1 MDTCTLEINNIEITV
16 PNDYTILQAAKKVGI
31 SIPTL
36 CYHPDQNVKANCRI
50 CLVENDQGKLMTA
63 CSTPVLDGMKIKT
76 HSKLV
81 RDTQKGVLQLILANH
96 DQNCLRC
103 SRNGKCELQ
112 KLCEIFNISK
122 TNLHEVVDCTTQDLS
137 NHSIIRDQSKC
148 IKCNRCVEMCQEVQ
162 TVAALSHAHR
172 STNYS
177 ITPAY
182 NKSLA
187 ETNCIF
193 CGQCVSICPVGA
205 LREREEI
212 DNVIDAI
219 YDPNIHVI
227 AQIAP
232 AVRVSIGE
240 EFGYNPSV
248 NVEGK
253 LISALK
259 QVGFDKIFDTN
270 FTADLTII
278 EEGHELISRLKN
290 DGVLPMLTSCSPGWI
305 NFIEAFY
312 PNLLP
317 HLSSC
322 KSPQQMFGALSKSY
336 YSSKMG
342 IPPET
347 IFTVSIMPCTAK
359 KHEAKREEMHYN
371 QHREVDAVL
380 TTRETAKLIKSM
392 SINLNN
398 LIDDNFDAPFGISSG
413 AGAIFG
419 ASGGVMEAALRSI
432 YELLTKKELANLDF
446 TSARGIN
453 GIKEVTVMIDS
464 IEFKGA
470 VVNGLKNARYIL
482 EQIQSGECPYTFI
495 EVMCCPGG
503 CIGGGGQPFGSTMEI
518 RKERISSIY
527 SIDKKS
533 TIRQSHKNPL
543 IQQLYEDF
551 LIEPNSWKCHDLLH
565 TFYYPH
571 NKE

>member
-1 MDTCTLEINNIEITV
+1 
-16 PNDYTILQAAKKVGI
+16 
-31 SIPTL
+31 
-36 CYHPDQNVKANCRI
+36 
-50 CLVENDQGKLMTA
+50 
-63 CSTPVLDGMKIKT
+63 
-76 HSKLV
+76 
-81 RDTQKGVLQLILANH
+81 
-96 DQNCLRC
+96 
-103 SRNGKCELQ
+103 
-112 KLCEIFNISK
+112 
-122 TNLHEVVDCTTQDLS
+122 
-137 NHSIIRDQSKC
+137 
-148 IKCNRCVEMCQEVQ
+148 MCQEIQ

-187 ETNCIF
+187 ETNCVF
-193 CGQCVSICPVGA
+193 CGQCVSVCPVGA

-212 DNVIDAI
+212 DNVMDAI

-240 EFGYNPSV
+240 EFGCKPGSNC
-248 NVEGK
+248 EGK

-278 EEGHELISRLKN
+278 EEGHELINRLKN
-290 DGVLPMLTSCSPGWI
+290 NGVLPMLTSCSPGWI

-342 IPPET
+342 IPPEK

-359 KHEAKREEMHYN
+359 KHEARREEMHYN
-371 QHREVDAVL
+371 QYREVDAVL

-392 SINLNN
+392 SINFTTLKPK
-398 LIDDNFDAPFGISSG
+398 DFDAPFGIGSG

-419 ASGGVMEAALRSI
+419 ASGGVMEAALRSV
-432 YELLTKKELANLDF
+432 YEILTKKQLDNLDF
-446 TSARGIN
+446 TSTRGIN

-464 IEFKGA
+464 IELKGA

-503 CIGGGGQPFGSTMEI
+503 CIGGGGQPFGSTIET
-518 RKERISSIY
+518 RKELINSIY
-527 SIDKKS
+527 SIDKNS
-533 TIRQSHKNPL
+533 TIRRSHKNPL
-543 IQQLYEDF
+543 IQQLYDDF
-551 LIEPNSWKCHDLLH
+551 LIEPNSKKAHELLH
-565 TFYYPH
+565 TFYYPQ